1 MCFDLQNVGL
11 GIFIMMRTF
20 RTKVRE
26 QLNPKEQSKVV
37 ETVNTLID
45 DGYITY
51 EDGTQGIESLRL
63 TDKGYD
69 YIYDRGC

>member
-1 MCFDLQNVGL
+1 
-11 GIFIMMRTF
+11 MRTF

-26 QLNPKEQSKVV
+26 QLNPKEQGKVV

-45 DGYITY
+45 NGYITY
-51 EDGTQGIESLRL
+51 EDGSQRIECLRL

-69 YIYDRGC
+69 YIYDRCC